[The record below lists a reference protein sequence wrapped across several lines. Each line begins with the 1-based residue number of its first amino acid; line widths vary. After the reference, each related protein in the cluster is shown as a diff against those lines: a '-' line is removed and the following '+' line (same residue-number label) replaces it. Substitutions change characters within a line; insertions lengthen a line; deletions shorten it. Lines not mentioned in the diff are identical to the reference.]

1 MNSNLIF
8 LPALAQIL
16 LTMLVF
22 IGLAVAK
29 SKAAKSG
36 EVNEERRALYDDAW
50 PESVIK
56 FNNNIRNQ
64 FELPVLFYVLCIILW
79 AVNST
84 NVITHAL
91 AWLFVASRI
100 VHVAIHT
107 GSNFVPLRR
116 KVFMLGFFILAALA
130 FSAFIS
136 IVLQNVDY

>member
-8 LPALAQIL
+8 LPAIAQIL
-16 LTMLVF
+16 LTMSVF

-29 SKAAKSG
+29 SKATKSG
-36 EVNEERRALYDDAW
+36 EVNEGRRALYDDAW

-79 AVNST
+79 ALNST
-84 NVITHAL
+84 NAIVHVL
-91 AWLFVASRI
+91 AWLFVLSRI

-116 KVFMLGFFILAALA
+116 KVFMLGFFILVALA
-130 FSAFIS
+130 FAAFIS
-136 IVLQNVDY
+136 IVVRNVA

>member
-8 LPALAQIL
+8 LPAIAQIL
-16 LTMLVF
+16 LTMSVF
-22 IGLAVAK
+22 TGLAFAK

-36 EVNEERRALYDDAW
+36 EVNEDRRALYDDAW

-79 AVNST
+79 ALNST
-84 NVITHAL
+84 NAIVHAL
-91 AWLFVASRI
+91 AWLFVVSRI

-116 KVFMLGFFILAALA
+116 KVFMLGFFILVALA
-130 FSAFIS
+130 FTAFIS
-136 IVLQNVDY
+136 IVVQNFA

>member
-1 MNSNLIF
+1 MNANLIF
-8 LPALAQIL
+8 LPATVQIL
-16 LTMLVF
+16 LTMSVF
-22 IGLAVAK
+22 VGLAVAK
-29 SKAAKSG
+29 SKAAKSD

-79 AVNST
+79 AVNTTS
-84 NVITHAL
+84 VIVHTI

-100 VHVAIHT
+100 VHAAIHT

-116 KVFMLGFFILAALA
+116 KVFMIGFFILVALS

-136 IVLQNVDY
+136 IVVQNVS

>member
-8 LPALAQIL
+8 LPAIAQIL
-16 LTMLVF
+16 LTMSVF

-29 SKAAKSG
+29 SKAAKTG
-36 EVNEERRALYDDAW
+36 EVNEDRRALYDDAW

-56 FNNNIRNQ
+56 LNNNIRNQ

-79 AVNST
+79 ALNST
-84 NVITHAL
+84 NAIVHAL
-91 AWLFVASRI
+91 AWLFVLSRI

-116 KVFMLGFFILAALA
+116 KVFMLGFFILVALA
-130 FSAFIS
+130 FAAFIS
-136 IVLQNVDY
+136 IVVQNVA

>member
-1 MNSNLIF
+1 MNSHLIF
-8 LPALAQIL
+8 LPAITQIL
-16 LTMLVF
+16 LTIWVF

-29 SKAAKSG
+29 SKAVKAG
-36 EVNEERRALYDDAW
+36 EVNEERRALHDDAW

-64 FELPVLFYVLCIILW
+64 FELPVLFYALCIILW

-84 NVITHAL
+84 PVLIHAL

-100 VHVAIHT
+100 VHMVIHT

-116 KVFMLGFFILAALA
+116 KVFMLGFFILTAMAV
-130 FSAFIS
+130 SAFIA
-136 IVLQNVDY
+136 IVVQSVA